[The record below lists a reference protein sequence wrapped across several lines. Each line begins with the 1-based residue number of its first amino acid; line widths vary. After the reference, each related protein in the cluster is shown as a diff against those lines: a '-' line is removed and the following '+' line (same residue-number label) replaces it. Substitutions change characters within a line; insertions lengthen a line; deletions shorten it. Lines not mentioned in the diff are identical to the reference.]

1 MTRKEFLDGLREKL
15 SGSLPAAEVQ
25 NHIAYYN
32 DYIKEEVKKGRREED
47 ILEELGDPW
56 AIARSLIGA
65 SGAQSRTA
73 GETYYE
79 PEPGRNSRRDSASR
93 GKVHVFG
100 LDTWWKSLLFLL
112 GVIGVLV
119 LVIAVIGGILSLLAP
134 ILVPLLLIVIVMRMI
149 NRRR

>member
-1 MTRKEFLDGLREKL
+1 MTRREFLDGLKEKL

-25 NHIAYYN
+25 NHVAYYN
-32 DYIKEEVKKGRREED
+32 DYIKEEVRKGKREAEVLD
-47 ILEELGDPW
+47 ELGDPW

-65 SGAQSRTA
+65 SEAQNGTT

-79 PEPGRNSRRDSASR
+79 AEPGWSARRDSAGS
-93 GKVHVFG
+93 GKIHVFG
-100 LDTWWKSLLFLL
+100 LNTWWKSLLFLL
-112 GVIGVLV
+112 GVIGVVV

-134 ILVPLLLIVIVMRMI
+134 ILVPVLVIVIIMRMI